1 MYLTGYTPS
10 TTGIATT
17 GSHQAA
23 LGGNRDAFLVKFNSS
38 GVRQWGTYYG
48 GIGYDVGESCAT
60 DTSGN
65 VYLAGHTAQT
75 LSDSGIATTSA
86 HQTTRSGS
94 VDAFLVK
101 FNSSGARQ
109 WGTYYGGTGND
120 LSYSCATDASG
131 NVYLTGFSASTAGIA
146 TTGAHQTTRSGSV
159 DAFLVKFNSSG
170 ARQWGT
176 YYGGAGADYGHSCA
190 TDASGNVY
198 LAGSTGSTTG
208 IATIGAHL
216 ATYGGSA
223 DAFLVKFD
231 PCPTVFS
238 EDTIVACDSYKWI
251 NGLSYTTSDTT
262 AKDTLIASSGC
273 DSIVSLKLTINYT
286 KTFTDTIVA
295 CDSYKWINGVTYT
308 ASGTTVKYTLKASNG
323 CDSIVSL
330 HLTINYTKTFTDT
343 IVACDSYKWID
354 GLTYTASNS
363 AAKDTLVAANGC
375 DSIVSLRLTINS
387 SSNSSSNVTACNAYN
402 WTQNNKTYSSSG
414 VYTDTVTN
422 AVGCDSVIK
431 ITITINPTYFT
442 KVSASICD
450 NQTYTTAGSRVVS
463 STGVYLD
470 TLQSALS
477 CDSVIETTLRVNPTY
492 FTQVSAPICDNQTY
506 ITAGNR
512 AITLAGV
519 YTDTVQS
526 FLGCDSVVEITIRVN
541 PTYFTKV
548 SATICDNQTY
558 NTAGNQVVSI
568 AGVYLDTLQS
578 ALSCDSVIETT
589 LTVNPTYFT
598 QESATICDNQTYT
611 TAGNQVVSIAGVY
624 LDTLQSMLSCDS
636 VIQTT
641 LTVNPAYFSKVE
653 VTICSNESYTT
664 IGGQVISTAGI
675 YTDTLQSV
683 LSCDSVFET
692 TLNEIPVFISTQSKT
707 IESCVPVY
715 SITGKYIDE
724 SGVYID
730 TLVTVKGCDSVYFT
744 SSVTIAPL
752 DLTIQINAGVLT
764 SNDVN
769 AQYKWLDCNNNY
781 SVIPSANAVSYN
793 PDQVGVFAVEIS
805 RLTCLDTSYCY
816 LPLSS
821 VTSVERSSDIKV
833 YPNPTNGKLTIDAE
847 NYKGVEVY
855 DTSGRLIIKSKLKT
869 INLEEQSKGLYLLR
883 VNANGTTQEFKVF
896 KE

>member
-1 MYLTGYTPS
+1 M
-10 TTGIATT
+10 
-17 GSHQAA
+17 
-23 LGGNRDAFLVKFNSS
+23 VKFNSS

-48 GIGYDVGESCAT
+48 GT
-60 DTSGN
+60 
-65 VYLAGHTAQT
+65 
-75 LSDSGIATTSA
+75 
-86 HQTTRSGS
+86 GS
-94 VDAFLVK
+94 E
-101 FNSSGARQ
+101 
-109 WGTYYGGTGND
+109 YG
-120 LSYSCATDASG
+120 YSCATDASG
-131 NVYLTGFSASTAGIA
+131 NVYLS
-146 TTGAHQTTRSGSV
+146 
-159 DAFLVKFNSSG
+159 
-170 ARQWGT
+170 
-176 YYGGAGADYGHSCA
+176 
-190 TDASGNVY
+190 
-198 LAGSTGSTTG
+198 GSTGSTTG

-216 ATYGGSA
+216 ATYGGSV

-231 PCPTVFS
+231 PCPAAFS

-251 NGLSYTTSDTT
+251 DGVIYTANDTSATDILVTSY
-262 AKDTLIASSGC
+262 GC
-273 DSIVSLKLTINYT
+273 DSIVSLHLTINYT
-286 KTFTDTIVA
+286 KTLTDTIVA

-308 ASGTTVKYTLKASNG
+308 TSNYVASVSFTAANG

-330 HLTINYTKTFTDT
+330 HLTISYTKTFTDT
-343 IVACDSYKWID
+343 IVGCDSYKWIN
-354 GLTYTASNS
+354 GLTYTASNYT
-363 AAKDTLVAANGC
+363 AKDTLVSANGC

-387 SSNSSSNVTACNAYN
+387 SSNSSSNVTACNAYT
-402 WTQNNKTYSSSG
+402 WTQNNRTYSSSG

-477 CDSVIETTLRVNPTY
+477 CDSVIETTLTVNPTY
-492 FTQVSAPICDNQTY
+492 FTQVSASICDNQTY

-558 NTAGNQVVSI
+558 TTAGNQVVSI

-641 LTVNPAYFSKVE
+641 LTVNPTYFSKVE
-653 VTICSNESYTT
+653 VTICGNESYTT
-664 IGGQVISTAGI
+664 IGGQVISTAGV

-707 IESCVPVY
+707 IESCVPIY
-715 SITGKYIDE
+715 SITGKYIDK

-730 TLVTVKGCDSVYFT
+730 TLVTIKGCDSVYFT

-847 NYKGVEVY
+847 NFEDVEVY
-855 DTSGRLIIKSKLKT
+855 DTSGRLIIKSSLKT
-869 INLEEQSKGLYLLR
+869 IDLEEQSKGLYLLKI
-883 VNANGTTQEFKVF
+883 NASGTTQEFKVF